1 MNLIQYV
8 RFFGNKKFSDLPFSE
23 VDGLIFAELAY
34 INFDMYIKH
43 MDFVKLKDL
52 KIKDEKEFYKGSV
65 DYRRNRILLEAM
77 KKSKRYKDVK
87 IGYCRSYIDEKKY
100 TQFFAMTIVMPDNSG
115 YIAFRGTDTSI
126 LGWKE
131 DLYLVYENHMPGQE
145 KAASYLKEA
154 ARLFSGMF
162 YVGGHSKGGN
172 LAVYGALNMDKR
184 LERRMVKCYS
194 FDGPGFKGG
203 IKGFEAYSRIGH
215 KFEKYLTTKDM
226 IGVVYNEA
234 EDPNIVYSYG
244 VLLGG
249 HDPFAWS
256 ISMKTARFVYA
267 KDRSAT
273 SKNTEKALMTWLNE
287 ESYESRRLAVD
298 VLITLF
304 GQAKTIYDL
313 LLQAARVITNRKTI
327 FSDYTVKQKEEAK
340 ETFRKLGKYY
350 LSAYSPKKYLTKK
363 NKTTEEEK

>member
-8 RFFGNKKFSDLPFSE
+8 RYFANKKFSDLPFSE
-23 VDGLIFAELAY
+23 VDALIFSELAY
-34 INFDMYIKH
+34 INFDMYIKN

-52 KIKDEKEFYKGSV
+52 KIKDPKKFYEGSV
-65 DYRRNRILLEAM
+65 DAKKNKRLLEAM
-77 KKSKRYKDVK
+77 QKSKRFKDVK
-87 IGYCRSYIDEKKY
+87 IGYCRSVIDKKNY
-100 TQFFAMTIVMPDNSG
+100 TQFFAMTLVMPDNSG
-115 YIAFRGTDTSI
+115 FIAFRGTDTSI

-131 DLYLVYENHMPGQE
+131 DLYIVYKNKMPGQE

-172 LAVYGALNMDKR
+172 LAVYAVMNMDKR
-184 LERRMVKCYS
+184 LERRLTKFYS
-194 FDGPGFKGG
+194 FDGPGFKDG
-203 IKGFEAYSRIGH
+203 IKDLESYSRVHH

-234 EDPNIVYSYG
+234 EKPKIVYSYG

-249 HDPFAWS
+249 HDPFYWS
-256 ISMKTARFVYA
+256 ISMRTAKFVYA
-267 KDRSAT
+267 QDRSKS
-273 SKNTEKALMTWLNE
+273 SKYTEEALMNWLNE
-287 ESYESRRLAVD
+287 ESIESRRLAVD

-313 LLQAARVITNRKTI
+313 LLQAGRIISNHKTI
-327 FSDYTVKQKEEAK
+327 FSNYTVKQKEEAK

-350 LSAYSPKKYLTKK
+350 LSAYDPRKYLMTK
-363 NKTTEEEK
+363 NKKEGEKE